1 MNLLKKIKLLPKE
14 ISDKIAAG
22 EVVER
27 PLSIVKELME
37 NSIDA
42 GATAIVLEM
51 RNGGKSYIRVTDDG
65 SGIEKE
71 DVPLAF
77 ARYATSKISTEED
90 LYAISSLGFRGEALA
105 SIAAVSKVE
114 LITKVRDSKTGTKIL
129 FEGGHC
135 MGIWDT
141 ACEEGST
148 IIITDL
154 FYNTPVRKKFLK
166 PDNTESA
173 LIIEFV
179 SKMALAYPQIKI
191 RLINNGSILFSTPG
205 KGNLYQ
211 CILTVYSKQTAA
223 GLIEIN
229 ATDESEGLQLKGYI
243 SSPDQSRTNQ
253 KQQIFFVNGRWI
265 KSKLLEIAVKE
276 AYSDKLF
283 EGRYPSAFLFLTV
296 DPHQLDVNIHPNKTE
311 VLFYD
316 EKSIKEFIIHQLRR
330 VLLQEK
336 AAPSMGSAP
345 KPAYSS
351 PIGKDFPPVEQVN
364 INSLLLAIKPES
376 HDSFFAQ
383 LRGENLQAEGA
394 FKENAREYDA
404 PDRFFF
410 TGLNI
415 LGSVFATYVVA
426 CDEHSMYLVDQHA
439 AHERVLFERILKNF
453 LKEEA
458 AEQMLLAPLIIEIA
472 PYQKVSSGERLELL
486 KKAGYHIE
494 EFGPKEL
501 LIKSIPACMDL
512 AEAESFLYEVLEREP
527 EDPKASPQEKLNT
540 LISAACKAAVKANDR
555 LSEDEIRQLFIALDG
570 TENPFSCPHGRP
582 TFIKFSLSDMD
593 KLFKR
598 K

>member
-42 GATAIVLEM
+42 GATAIVLEI

-65 SGIEKE
+65 WGIEKE
-71 DVPLAF
+71 DVPMAF

-114 LITKVRDSKTGTKIL
+114 LITKVRNSKTGTKVL

-135 MGIWDT
+135 LEIRDT

-148 IIITDL
+148 VIITDL

-191 RLINNGSILFSTPG
+191 RLINNGSILFSTQG

-211 CILTVYSKQTAA
+211 CILTVYSKKTAA

-229 ATDESEGLQLKGYI
+229 AKDESRGLELKGYV

-265 KSKLLEIAVKE
+265 KSKIIESAVKE

-296 DPHQLDVNIHPNKTE
+296 EPHQLDVNIHPNKTE
-311 VLFYD
+311 VLFFD
-316 EKSIKEFIIHQLRR
+316 EKNIREFIIRCLRGA
-330 VLLQEK
+330 LLQEK
-336 AAPSMGSAP
+336 AAPSMGGTF
-345 KPAYSS
+345 KPAAGT
-351 PIGKDFPPVEQVN
+351 PISKDFPSQEQVN
-364 INSLLLAIKPES
+364 IKSLLLSLKPES
-376 HDSFFAQ
+376 HDRFFAE
-383 LRGENLQAEGA
+383 LRDEKSQPECD
-394 FKENAREYDA
+394 FKENSREYGISE
-404 PDRFFF
+404 RFLFE
-410 TGLNI
+410 GLDI
-415 LGSVFATYVVA
+415 LGSIFATYVVA
-426 CDEHSMYLVDQHA
+426 CDDHSMYLVDQHA
-439 AHERVLFERILKNF
+439 AHERILFEKIWSNF
-453 LKEEA
+453 LKEDA
-458 AEQMLLAPLIIEIA
+458 AEQMLLSPFIVELAS
-472 PYQKVSSGERLELL
+472 YQKVASGERLELL
-486 KKAGYHIE
+486 GKAGYHIE

-501 LIKSIPACMDL
+501 LVKSIPACMEL
-512 AEAESFLYEVLEREP
+512 KEAESFLYEVLETEP
-527 EDPKASPQEKLNT
+527 DDTKTPPQEKLNQ
-540 LISAACKAAVKANDR
+540 LISSACKAAVKANDR
-555 LSEDEIRQLFIALDG
+555 LSQEEIRQLFIALDG